1 MNIGICKRNSLV
13 YALTGLPL
21 VALMVTGSMEEMS
34 FLITFVKNSVSISD
48 IKYLAVLSAIRGE
61 IKCLRR
67 KIKMSIFT
75 RFKDIVNSNINS
87 LLDKAEDPEKM
98 LRLMIGEM
106 EDTVIDLKTTTA
118 ARMAEAIR
126 SEKKVDEAKA
136 TVDRWQAR
144 AELAIEKGKDDLA
157 REALMEKKHAQE
169 TYERALENINSL
181 KKSIEEG
188 KEEIRT
194 LEYKIKA
201 AKAKLTTLQREQ
213 ERAQERRDS
222 SVNLNARFE
231 EMENRI
237 NRMNAYND
245 LSKKSEEKSAEA
257 KFSEM
262 EKNEEIEAEIER
274 IKKEKGI
281 EK

>member
-1 MNIGICKRNSLV
+1 
-13 YALTGLPL
+13 
-21 VALMVTGSMEEMS
+21 
-34 FLITFVKNSVSISD
+34 
-48 IKYLAVLSAIRGE
+48 
-61 IKCLRR
+61 
-67 KIKMSIFT
+67 MSIFT

-118 ARMAEAIR
+118 ARMAEASR

-136 TVDRWQAR
+136 TVERWQAR

-169 TYERALENINSL
+169 AYERALENISSL
-181 KKSIEEG
+181 KKSVEEG

-194 LEYKIKA
+194 LEDKIKA
-201 AKAKLTTLQREQ
+201 AKDKLASLQREQ
-213 ERAQERRDS
+213 ARAQERRDS
-222 SVNLNARFE
+222 SVNLNSRFE

-245 LSKKSEEKSAEA
+245 LSKKSEEKSAEE

-262 EKNEEIEAEIER
+262 EKNDEIEAEIER

>member
-1 MNIGICKRNSLV
+1 
-13 YALTGLPL
+13 
-21 VALMVTGSMEEMS
+21 
-34 FLITFVKNSVSISD
+34 
-48 IKYLAVLSAIRGE
+48 
-61 IKCLRR
+61 
-67 KIKMSIFT
+67 MSIFT

-157 REALMEKKHAQE
+157 REALIEKKHAQE
-169 TYERALENINSL
+169 VYERALENISSL

-194 LEYKIKA
+194 LEDKIKA
-201 AKAKLTTLQREQ
+201 AKDKLASLQREQ
-213 ERAQERRDS
+213 ARAQERRDS

-245 LSKKSEEKSAEA
+245 LGKKSEEKSAEE

-262 EKNEEIEAEIER
+262 EKNDEIEAEIER

>member
-1 MNIGICKRNSLV
+1 
-13 YALTGLPL
+13 
-21 VALMVTGSMEEMS
+21 
-34 FLITFVKNSVSISD
+34 
-48 IKYLAVLSAIRGE
+48 
-61 IKCLRR
+61 
-67 KIKMSIFT
+67 MSIFT

-136 TVDRWQAR
+136 TVERWQGR

-157 REALMEKKHAQE
+157 REALIEKKHAQE
-169 TYERALENINSL
+169 AYERALENISSL
-181 KKSIEEG
+181 KKSVEEG

-194 LEYKIKA
+194 LEDKIKA
-201 AKAKLTTLQREQ
+201 AKDKLASLQREQ
-213 ERAQERRDS
+213 ARAQERRDS

-245 LSKKSEEKSAEA
+245 LSKKSEEKSAEE

-262 EKNEEIEAEIER
+262 EKNDEIEAEIER

>member
-1 MNIGICKRNSLV
+1 
-13 YALTGLPL
+13 
-21 VALMVTGSMEEMS
+21 
-34 FLITFVKNSVSISD
+34 
-48 IKYLAVLSAIRGE
+48 
-61 IKCLRR
+61 
-67 KIKMSIFT
+67 MSIFT

-126 SEKKVDEAKA
+126 SEKKVDEANA
-136 TVDRWQAR
+136 TVERWQAR

-157 REALMEKKHAQE
+157 REALIEKKHAQE
-169 TYERALENINSL
+169 AYERALENISSL
-181 KKSIEEG
+181 KKSVEEG

-194 LEYKIKA
+194 LEDKIKA
-201 AKAKLTTLQREQ
+201 AKDKLATLQREQ
-213 ERAQERRDS
+213 ARAQERRDS

-245 LSKKSEEKSAEA
+245 LSKKSEEKSAEE

-262 EKNEEIEAEIER
+262 EKNDEIEAEIER

>member
-1 MNIGICKRNSLV
+1 
-13 YALTGLPL
+13 
-21 VALMVTGSMEEMS
+21 
-34 FLITFVKNSVSISD
+34 
-48 IKYLAVLSAIRGE
+48 
-61 IKCLRR
+61 
-67 KIKMSIFT
+67 MSIFT

-136 TVDRWQAR
+136 TVERWQGR

-157 REALMEKKHAQE
+157 REALIEKKHAQE
-169 TYERALENINSL
+169 VYERALENISSL
-181 KKSIEEG
+181 KKSVEEG

-194 LEYKIKA
+194 LEDKIKA
-201 AKAKLTTLQREQ
+201 AKDKLATLQREQ
-213 ERAQERRDS
+213 ARAHERRDS

-245 LSKKSEEKSAEA
+245 LSKKSEEKSAEE

-262 EKNEEIEAEIER
+262 EKNDEIEAEIER

>member
-1 MNIGICKRNSLV
+1 
-13 YALTGLPL
+13 
-21 VALMVTGSMEEMS
+21 
-34 FLITFVKNSVSISD
+34 
-48 IKYLAVLSAIRGE
+48 
-61 IKCLRR
+61 
-67 KIKMSIFT
+67 MSIFT

-157 REALMEKKHAQE
+157 REALIEKKHAQE
-169 TYERALENINSL
+169 AYERALENISSL
-181 KKSIEEG
+181 KKSVEEG

-194 LEYKIKA
+194 LEDKIKA
-201 AKAKLTTLQREQ
+201 AKDKLATLQREQ
-213 ERAQERRDS
+213 ARAQERRDS

-245 LSKKSEEKSAEA
+245 LGKKSEEKSAEE

-262 EKNEEIEAEIER
+262 EKNDEIEAEIER

>member
-1 MNIGICKRNSLV
+1 
-13 YALTGLPL
+13 
-21 VALMVTGSMEEMS
+21 
-34 FLITFVKNSVSISD
+34 
-48 IKYLAVLSAIRGE
+48 
-61 IKCLRR
+61 
-67 KIKMSIFT
+67 MSIFT

-118 ARMAEAIR
+118 ARMAEAVKM
-126 SEKKVDEAKA
+126 EQKVTEAKS
-136 TVDRWQAR
+136 TVERWQAR

-157 REALMEKKHAQE
+157 REALMEKKHAAE
-169 TYERALENINSL
+169 AYERVLANLSNL
-181 KKSIEEG
+181 KTAIEES

-194 LEYKIKA
+194 LDEKIKA
-201 AKAKLTTLQREQ
+201 AKDKMTTLKRDQA
-213 ERAQERRDS
+213 RAQERKDS

-237 NRMNAYND
+237 NRMNAYTD
-245 LSKKSEEKSAEA
+245 LSKKSEERSAEE
-257 KFSEM
+257 KFQEM

-281 EK
+281 ER

>member
-1 MNIGICKRNSLV
+1 
-13 YALTGLPL
+13 
-21 VALMVTGSMEEMS
+21 
-34 FLITFVKNSVSISD
+34 
-48 IKYLAVLSAIRGE
+48 
-61 IKCLRR
+61 
-67 KIKMSIFT
+67 MSIFT

-126 SEKKVDEAKA
+126 SEKKVEEAKA
-136 TVDRWQAR
+136 TVERWQAR

-157 REALMEKKHAQE
+157 REALIEKKHAQE
-169 TYERALENINSL
+169 AYERALENISSL
-181 KKSIEEG
+181 KKSVEEG

-194 LEYKIKA
+194 LEDKIKA
-201 AKAKLTTLQREQ
+201 AKDKLATLQREQ
-213 ERAQERRDS
+213 ARAQERRDS

-245 LSKKSEEKSAEA
+245 LSKKREEKSAEE

-262 EKNEEIEAEIER
+262 EKNDEIEAEIER

>member
-1 MNIGICKRNSLV
+1 
-13 YALTGLPL
+13 
-21 VALMVTGSMEEMS
+21 
-34 FLITFVKNSVSISD
+34 
-48 IKYLAVLSAIRGE
+48 
-61 IKCLRR
+61 
-67 KIKMSIFT
+67 MSIFT
-75 RFKDIVNSNINS
+75 RIKDIVNSNINS

-126 SEKKVDEAKA
+126 SEKKVEEAKA
-136 TVDRWQAR
+136 TVERWQGR

-157 REALMEKKHAQE
+157 REALIEKKHAQE
-169 TYERALENINSL
+169 AYERALENISSL
-181 KKSIEEG
+181 KKSVEEG

-194 LEYKIKA
+194 LEDKIKA
-201 AKAKLTTLQREQ
+201 AKDKLATLQREQ
-213 ERAQERRDS
+213 ARAQERRDS

-245 LSKKSEEKSAEA
+245 LSKKSEEKSAEE

-262 EKNEEIEAEIER
+262 EKNDEIEAEIER

>member
-1 MNIGICKRNSLV
+1 
-13 YALTGLPL
+13 
-21 VALMVTGSMEEMS
+21 
-34 FLITFVKNSVSISD
+34 
-48 IKYLAVLSAIRGE
+48 
-61 IKCLRR
+61 
-67 KIKMSIFT
+67 MSIFT

-169 TYERALENINSL
+169 AYERALENISSL

-194 LEYKIKA
+194 LEDKIKA

-262 EKNEEIEAEIER
+262 EKNEEIEAEI
-274 IKKEKGI
+274 
-281 EK
+281 

>member
-1 MNIGICKRNSLV
+1 
-13 YALTGLPL
+13 
-21 VALMVTGSMEEMS
+21 
-34 FLITFVKNSVSISD
+34 
-48 IKYLAVLSAIRGE
+48 
-61 IKCLRR
+61 
-67 KIKMSIFT
+67 MSIFT

-136 TVDRWQAR
+136 TVERWQAR

-157 REALMEKKHAQE
+157 REALIEKKHAQE
-169 TYERALENINSL
+169 VYESALENISSL
-181 KKSIEEG
+181 KKSVEEG

-194 LEYKIKA
+194 LEDKIKA
-201 AKAKLTTLQREQ
+201 AKDKLATLQREQ
-213 ERAQERRDS
+213 ARAQERRDS

-245 LSKKSEEKSAEA
+245 LSKKSEEKSAEE

-262 EKNEEIEAEIER
+262 EKNDEIEAEIER

>member
-1 MNIGICKRNSLV
+1 
-13 YALTGLPL
+13 
-21 VALMVTGSMEEMS
+21 
-34 FLITFVKNSVSISD
+34 
-48 IKYLAVLSAIRGE
+48 
-61 IKCLRR
+61 
-67 KIKMSIFT
+67 MSIFT

-136 TVDRWQAR
+136 TVERWQAR

-169 TYERALENINSL
+169 AYERALENISSL
-181 KKSIEEG
+181 KKSVEEG

-194 LEYKIKA
+194 LEDKIKA
-201 AKAKLTTLQREQ
+201 AKDKLASLQREQ
-213 ERAQERRDS
+213 ARAQERRDS

-245 LSKKSEEKSAEA
+245 LSKKSEEKSAEE

-262 EKNEEIEAEIER
+262 EKNDEIEAEIER

>member
-1 MNIGICKRNSLV
+1 
-13 YALTGLPL
+13 
-21 VALMVTGSMEEMS
+21 
-34 FLITFVKNSVSISD
+34 
-48 IKYLAVLSAIRGE
+48 
-61 IKCLRR
+61 
-67 KIKMSIFT
+67 MSIFT

-157 REALMEKKHAQE
+157 REALMEKKQAQE
-169 TYERALENINSL
+169 VYERALENISSL
-181 KKSIEEG
+181 KKSVEEG

-194 LEYKIKA
+194 LEDKIKA
-201 AKAKLTTLQREQ
+201 AKDKLASLQREQ
-213 ERAQERRDS
+213 ARAQERRDS

-245 LSKKSEEKSAEA
+245 LGKKSEEKSAEE

-262 EKNEEIEAEIER
+262 EKNDEIEAEIER
-274 IKKEKGI
+274 IKREKGI

>member
-1 MNIGICKRNSLV
+1 
-13 YALTGLPL
+13 
-21 VALMVTGSMEEMS
+21 
-34 FLITFVKNSVSISD
+34 
-48 IKYLAVLSAIRGE
+48 
-61 IKCLRR
+61 
-67 KIKMSIFT
+67 MSIFT

-136 TVDRWQAR
+136 TVERWQGR

-157 REALMEKKHAQE
+157 REALIEKKHAQE
-169 TYERALENINSL
+169 AYERALENISSL
-181 KKSIEEG
+181 KKSVEEG

-194 LEYKIKA
+194 LEAKIKA
-201 AKAKLTTLQREQ
+201 ATDKLATLQREQ
-213 ERAQERRDS
+213 ARAQERRDS

-245 LSKKSEEKSAEA
+245 LSKKSEEKSAEE

-262 EKNEEIEAEIER
+262 EKNDEIEAEIER

>member
-1 MNIGICKRNSLV
+1 
-13 YALTGLPL
+13 
-21 VALMVTGSMEEMS
+21 
-34 FLITFVKNSVSISD
+34 
-48 IKYLAVLSAIRGE
+48 
-61 IKCLRR
+61 
-67 KIKMSIFT
+67 MSIFT

-126 SEKKVDEAKA
+126 SEKKVEEAKA
-136 TVDRWQAR
+136 TVERWQAR

-157 REALMEKKHAQE
+157 REALIEKKHAQE
-169 TYERALENINSL
+169 AYERALENISSL
-181 KKSIEEG
+181 KKSVEEG

-194 LEYKIKA
+194 LEDKIKT
-201 AKAKLTTLQREQ
+201 AKDKLATLQREQ
-213 ERAQERRDS
+213 ARAQERRDS

-245 LSKKSEEKSAEA
+245 LSKKSEEKSAEE

-262 EKNEEIEAEIER
+262 EKNDEIEAEIER

>member
-1 MNIGICKRNSLV
+1 
-13 YALTGLPL
+13 
-21 VALMVTGSMEEMS
+21 
-34 FLITFVKNSVSISD
+34 
-48 IKYLAVLSAIRGE
+48 
-61 IKCLRR
+61 
-67 KIKMSIFT
+67 MSIFT

-118 ARMAEAIR
+118 ARMAEALR

-136 TVDRWQAR
+136 TVERWQAR

-157 REALMEKKHAQE
+157 REALVEKKHAQE
-169 TYERALENINSL
+169 VYERALENISSL
-181 KKSIEEG
+181 KKSVEEG

-194 LEYKIKA
+194 LEDKIKA
-201 AKAKLTTLQREQ
+201 AKDKLATLQREQ
-213 ERAQERRDS
+213 ARAQERRDS

-245 LSKKSEEKSAEA
+245 LSKKSEEKSAEE

-262 EKNEEIEAEIER
+262 EKNDEIEAEIER

>member
-1 MNIGICKRNSLV
+1 
-13 YALTGLPL
+13 
-21 VALMVTGSMEEMS
+21 
-34 FLITFVKNSVSISD
+34 
-48 IKYLAVLSAIRGE
+48 
-61 IKCLRR
+61 
-67 KIKMSIFT
+67 MSIFT

-136 TVDRWQAR
+136 TVERWQAR

-157 REALMEKKHAQE
+157 REALIEKKHAQE
-169 TYERALENINSL
+169 VYERALENISSL
-181 KKSIEEG
+181 KKAVEEG

-194 LEYKIKA
+194 LEDKIKA
-201 AKAKLTTLQREQ
+201 AKDKLATLQREQ
-213 ERAQERRDS
+213 ARAQERRDS

-245 LSKKSEEKSAEA
+245 LSKKSEEKSAEE
-257 KFSEM
+257 KFTEM
-262 EKNEEIEAEIER
+262 EKNDEIEAEIER

>member
-1 MNIGICKRNSLV
+1 
-13 YALTGLPL
+13 
-21 VALMVTGSMEEMS
+21 
-34 FLITFVKNSVSISD
+34 
-48 IKYLAVLSAIRGE
+48 
-61 IKCLRR
+61 
-67 KIKMSIFT
+67 MSIFT

-98 LRLMIGEM
+98 LRLMIAEM

-126 SEKKVDEAKA
+126 VEKKMEEEKA
-136 TVDRWQAR
+136 TVKRWQDR
-144 AELAIEKGKDDLA
+144 AELAIEKGKDDMA
-157 REALMEKKHAQE
+157 REALVEKKHAQE
-169 TYERALENINSL
+169 ALDRVMANLDSL
-181 KKSIEEG
+181 KKAVDEG

-194 LEYKIKA
+194 LDDKIKG
-201 AKAKLTTLQREQ
+201 AKDKLQSLQRDQ
-213 ERAQERRDS
+213 ARAQERRDS

-237 NRMNAYND
+237 NRMNAYTD
-245 LSKKSEEKSAEA
+245 LSKKSEEKSAEE

>member
-1 MNIGICKRNSLV
+1 
-13 YALTGLPL
+13 
-21 VALMVTGSMEEMS
+21 
-34 FLITFVKNSVSISD
+34 
-48 IKYLAVLSAIRGE
+48 
-61 IKCLRR
+61 
-67 KIKMSIFT
+67 MSIFT

-126 SEKKVDEAKA
+126 SEKKVEEAKA
-136 TVDRWQAR
+136 TVERWQGR

-157 REALMEKKHAQE
+157 REALIEKKHAQE
-169 TYERALENINSL
+169 AYERALENISSL
-181 KKSIEEG
+181 KKSVEEG

-194 LEYKIKA
+194 LEDKINA
-201 AKAKLTTLQREQ
+201 AKDKLATLQREQ
-213 ERAQERRDS
+213 ARAQERRDS

-245 LSKKSEEKSAEA
+245 LNKKSDEKSAEE

-262 EKNEEIEAEIER
+262 EKNDEIEAEIER

>member
-1 MNIGICKRNSLV
+1 
-13 YALTGLPL
+13 
-21 VALMVTGSMEEMS
+21 
-34 FLITFVKNSVSISD
+34 
-48 IKYLAVLSAIRGE
+48 
-61 IKCLRR
+61 
-67 KIKMSIFT
+67 MSIFT

-126 SEKKVDEAKA
+126 SEKRVDEAKA
-136 TVDRWQAR
+136 TVERWQGR

-169 TYERALENINSL
+169 AYERALENISSL
-181 KKSIEEG
+181 KKSVEEG

-194 LEYKIKA
+194 LEDKIKA
-201 AKAKLTTLQREQ
+201 AKDKLATLQREQ
-213 ERAQERRDS
+213 ARAQERRDS
-222 SVNLNARFE
+222 SINLNARFE

-245 LSKKSEEKSAEA
+245 LSKKSEEKSAEE

-262 EKNEEIEAEIER
+262 EKNDEIEAEIER

>member
-1 MNIGICKRNSLV
+1 
-13 YALTGLPL
+13 
-21 VALMVTGSMEEMS
+21 
-34 FLITFVKNSVSISD
+34 
-48 IKYLAVLSAIRGE
+48 
-61 IKCLRR
+61 
-67 KIKMSIFT
+67 MSIFT

-136 TVDRWQAR
+136 TVERWQAR

-169 TYERALENINSL
+169 AYERALESISSL
-181 KKSIEEG
+181 KKSVEEG

-194 LEYKIKA
+194 LEDKIKA
-201 AKAKLTTLQREQ
+201 AKDKLATLQREQ
-213 ERAQERRDS
+213 ARAQERRDS

-245 LSKKSEEKSAEA
+245 LSKKSEEKSAEE

-262 EKNEEIEAEIER
+262 EKNDEIEAEIER

>member
-1 MNIGICKRNSLV
+1 
-13 YALTGLPL
+13 
-21 VALMVTGSMEEMS
+21 
-34 FLITFVKNSVSISD
+34 
-48 IKYLAVLSAIRGE
+48 
-61 IKCLRR
+61 
-67 KIKMSIFT
+67 MSIFT

-136 TVDRWQAR
+136 TVERWQAR

-157 REALMEKKHAQE
+157 REALIEKKHAQE
-169 TYERALENINSL
+169 VYERALENISSL
-181 KKSIEEG
+181 KKSVEEG

-194 LEYKIKA
+194 LEDKIKA
-201 AKAKLTTLQREQ
+201 AKDKLATLQREQ
-213 ERAQERRDS
+213 ARAQERRDS

-245 LSKKSEEKSAEA
+245 LSKKSEEKSAEE

-262 EKNEEIEAEIER
+262 EKNDEIEAEIER

>member
-1 MNIGICKRNSLV
+1 
-13 YALTGLPL
+13 
-21 VALMVTGSMEEMS
+21 
-34 FLITFVKNSVSISD
+34 
-48 IKYLAVLSAIRGE
+48 
-61 IKCLRR
+61 
-67 KIKMSIFT
+67 MSIFT

-126 SEKKVDEAKA
+126 SEKKVEEAKA
-136 TVDRWQAR
+136 TVERWQGR

-157 REALMEKKHAQE
+157 REALVEKKHAQE
-169 TYERALENINSL
+169 VYERALENISSL
-181 KKSIEEG
+181 KKSVEEG

-194 LEYKIKA
+194 LEDKIKA
-201 AKAKLTTLQREQ
+201 AKDKLATLQREQ
-213 ERAQERRDS
+213 ARAQERRDS

-245 LSKKSEEKSAEA
+245 LGKKSEEKSAEE

-262 EKNEEIEAEIER
+262 EKNDEIEAEIER

>member
-1 MNIGICKRNSLV
+1 
-13 YALTGLPL
+13 
-21 VALMVTGSMEEMS
+21 
-34 FLITFVKNSVSISD
+34 
-48 IKYLAVLSAIRGE
+48 
-61 IKCLRR
+61 
-67 KIKMSIFT
+67 MSIFT

-136 TVDRWQAR
+136 TVERWQAR

-157 REALMEKKHAQE
+157 REALIEKKHAQE
-169 TYERALENINSL
+169 AYERALENISSL
-181 KKSIEEG
+181 KKSVEEG

-194 LEYKIKA
+194 LEDKIKA
-201 AKAKLTTLQREQ
+201 AKDKLASLQREQ
-213 ERAQERRDS
+213 ARAQERRDS

-245 LSKKSEEKSAEA
+245 LSKKSEEKSAEE

-262 EKNEEIEAEIER
+262 EKNDEIEAEIER

>member
-1 MNIGICKRNSLV
+1 
-13 YALTGLPL
+13 
-21 VALMVTGSMEEMS
+21 
-34 FLITFVKNSVSISD
+34 
-48 IKYLAVLSAIRGE
+48 
-61 IKCLRR
+61 
-67 KIKMSIFT
+67 MSIFT

-87 LLDKAEDPEKM
+87 LLDTAEDPEKM

-169 TYERALENINSL
+169 VYERALENISSL
-181 KKSIEEG
+181 KKSVEEG

-194 LEYKIKA
+194 LEDKIKA
-201 AKAKLTTLQREQ
+201 AKDKLASLQREQ
-213 ERAQERRDS
+213 ARAQERRDS

-245 LSKKSEEKSAEA
+245 LSKKSEEKSAEE

-262 EKNEEIEAEIER
+262 EKNDEIEAEIER

>member
-1 MNIGICKRNSLV
+1 
-13 YALTGLPL
+13 
-21 VALMVTGSMEEMS
+21 
-34 FLITFVKNSVSISD
+34 
-48 IKYLAVLSAIRGE
+48 
-61 IKCLRR
+61 
-67 KIKMSIFT
+67 MSIFT

-136 TVDRWQAR
+136 TVERWQGR

-157 REALMEKKHAQE
+157 REALMEKKQAQE
-169 TYERALENINSL
+169 AYERALENISSL
-181 KKSIEEG
+181 KKSVEEG

-194 LEYKIKA
+194 LEDKIKA
-201 AKAKLTTLQREQ
+201 AKDKLATLQREQ
-213 ERAQERRDS
+213 ARAQERRDS

-245 LSKKSEEKSAEA
+245 LSKKSEEKSAEE

-262 EKNEEIEAEIER
+262 EKNDEIEAEIER

>member
-1 MNIGICKRNSLV
+1 
-13 YALTGLPL
+13 
-21 VALMVTGSMEEMS
+21 
-34 FLITFVKNSVSISD
+34 
-48 IKYLAVLSAIRGE
+48 
-61 IKCLRR
+61 
-67 KIKMSIFT
+67 MSIFT

-169 TYERALENINSL
+169 IYERALENISSL

-194 LEYKIKA
+194 LEDKIKA

-262 EKNEEIEAEIER
+262 EKNDEIEAEIER

>member
-1 MNIGICKRNSLV
+1 
-13 YALTGLPL
+13 
-21 VALMVTGSMEEMS
+21 
-34 FLITFVKNSVSISD
+34 
-48 IKYLAVLSAIRGE
+48 
-61 IKCLRR
+61 
-67 KIKMSIFT
+67 MSIFT

-126 SEKKVDEAKA
+126 VEKKMEEAKA
-136 TVDRWQAR
+136 TVERWQQR
-144 AELAIEKGKDDLA
+144 AELAIEKGKDDMA
-157 REALMEKKHAQE
+157 REALIEKKHASE
-169 TYERALENINSL
+169 AYDRIRANLDSL
-181 KKSIEEG
+181 RKAIEES
-188 KEEIRT
+188 KEEIST
-194 LEYKIKA
+194 LDDKIKA
-201 AKAKLTTLQREQ
+201 AKDKLQTLQREQ
-213 ERAQERRDS
+213 ARAQERRDS

-237 NRMNAYND
+237 NRMNAYTN
-245 LSKKSEEKSAEA
+245 LSTEMGEKSAEE

-262 EKNEEIEAEIER
+262 EKNEEIEMEIER

>member
-1 MNIGICKRNSLV
+1 
-13 YALTGLPL
+13 
-21 VALMVTGSMEEMS
+21 
-34 FLITFVKNSVSISD
+34 
-48 IKYLAVLSAIRGE
+48 
-61 IKCLRR
+61 
-67 KIKMSIFT
+67 MSIFT

-126 SEKKVDEAKA
+126 SEKKVEEAKA
-136 TVDRWQAR
+136 TVERWQAR

-169 TYERALENINSL
+169 VYERALENISSL
-181 KKSIEEG
+181 KKSVEEG

-194 LEYKIKA
+194 LEDKIKA
-201 AKAKLTTLQREQ
+201 AKDKLATLQREQ
-213 ERAQERRDS
+213 ARAQERRDS

-245 LSKKSEEKSAEA
+245 LGKKSEEKSAEE

-262 EKNEEIEAEIER
+262 EKNDEIEAEIER

>member
-1 MNIGICKRNSLV
+1 
-13 YALTGLPL
+13 
-21 VALMVTGSMEEMS
+21 
-34 FLITFVKNSVSISD
+34 
-48 IKYLAVLSAIRGE
+48 
-61 IKCLRR
+61 
-67 KIKMSIFT
+67 MSIFT

-136 TVDRWQAR
+136 TVERWQAR

-157 REALMEKKHAQE
+157 REALVEKKHAQE
-169 TYERALENINSL
+169 AYERALENISSL
-181 KKSIEEG
+181 KKSVEEG

-194 LEYKIKA
+194 LEDKIKA
-201 AKAKLTTLQREQ
+201 AKDKLASLQREQ
-213 ERAQERRDS
+213 ARAQERRYS

-245 LSKKSEEKSAEA
+245 LSKKSEEKSAEE

-262 EKNEEIEAEIER
+262 EKNDEIEAEIER

>member
-1 MNIGICKRNSLV
+1 
-13 YALTGLPL
+13 
-21 VALMVTGSMEEMS
+21 
-34 FLITFVKNSVSISD
+34 
-48 IKYLAVLSAIRGE
+48 
-61 IKCLRR
+61 
-67 KIKMSIFT
+67 MSIFT

-126 SEKKVDEAKA
+126 VEKKMEEAKA
-136 TVDRWQAR
+136 TVERWQQR
-144 AELAIEKGKDDLA
+144 AELAIEKGKDDMA
-157 REALMEKKHAQE
+157 REALIEKKHASE
-169 TYERALENINSL
+169 AYDRIRANLDGL
-181 KKSIEEG
+181 RKAIEES
-188 KEEIRT
+188 KEEIST
-194 LEYKIKA
+194 LDDKIKA
-201 AKAKLTTLQREQ
+201 AKDKLQTLQREQ
-213 ERAQERRDS
+213 ARAQERRDS

-237 NRMNAYND
+237 NRMNAYTN
-245 LSKKSEEKSAEA
+245 LSAGKGEKSAEE

-262 EKNEEIEAEIER
+262 EKNEEIEMEIER

>member
-1 MNIGICKRNSLV
+1 
-13 YALTGLPL
+13 
-21 VALMVTGSMEEMS
+21 
-34 FLITFVKNSVSISD
+34 
-48 IKYLAVLSAIRGE
+48 
-61 IKCLRR
+61 
-67 KIKMSIFT
+67 MSIFT

-136 TVDRWQAR
+136 TVERWQGR

-157 REALMEKKHAQE
+157 REALIEKKHAQE
-169 TYERALENINSL
+169 AYERALENISSL
-181 KKSIEEG
+181 KKSVEEG

-194 LEYKIKA
+194 LEDKIKA
-201 AKAKLTTLQREQ
+201 AKDKLATLQREQ
-213 ERAQERRDS
+213 ARAQERRDS

-245 LSKKSEEKSAEA
+245 LSKKSEEKSAEE

-262 EKNEEIEAEIER
+262 EKNDEIEAEIER

>member
-1 MNIGICKRNSLV
+1 
-13 YALTGLPL
+13 
-21 VALMVTGSMEEMS
+21 
-34 FLITFVKNSVSISD
+34 
-48 IKYLAVLSAIRGE
+48 
-61 IKCLRR
+61 
-67 KIKMSIFT
+67 MSIFT

-126 SEKKVDEAKA
+126 SEKKVEEAKA
-136 TVDRWQAR
+136 TVERWQGR

-169 TYERALENINSL
+169 AYERALENISSL
-181 KKSIEEG
+181 KKSVEEG

-194 LEYKIKA
+194 LEDKIKA
-201 AKAKLTTLQREQ
+201 AKDKLATLQREQ
-213 ERAQERRDS
+213 ARAQERRDS

-245 LSKKSEEKSAEA
+245 LSKKSEEKSAEE

-262 EKNEEIEAEIER
+262 EKNDEIEAEIER

>member
-1 MNIGICKRNSLV
+1 
-13 YALTGLPL
+13 
-21 VALMVTGSMEEMS
+21 
-34 FLITFVKNSVSISD
+34 
-48 IKYLAVLSAIRGE
+48 
-61 IKCLRR
+61 
-67 KIKMSIFT
+67 MSIFT

-126 SEKKVDEAKA
+126 SEKKVEEAKA
-136 TVDRWQAR
+136 TVERWQGR

-157 REALMEKKHAQE
+157 REALIEKKHAQE
-169 TYERALENINSL
+169 AYERALENISSL
-181 KKSIEEG
+181 KKSVEEG

-194 LEYKIKA
+194 LEDKIKA
-201 AKAKLTTLQREQ
+201 AKDKLATLQREQ
-213 ERAQERRDS
+213 ARAQERRDS

-245 LSKKSEEKSAEA
+245 LGKKSEEKSAEE

-262 EKNEEIEAEIER
+262 EKNDEIEAEIER